1 MKPISAE
8 FENAVRGSHQMVA
21 RARVCTEF
29 QTGTNPEGVEI
40 PILSGDVQ
48 LDASASIRG
57 TLDMTTTGEWPSNP
71 SALLAPY
78 GNEIFVERGIVLSN
92 GEAEFVP
99 LGYFRIYSPEQSEAP
114 HGSIRISA
122 KDRMSGIVDAR
133 LFAPRQFPAG
143 MTLGNI
149 FEDLVREV
157 YPDVVIEWDDDT
169 NRVRLSRSQVAEE
182 DRYEFLNDLVTSHGK
197 VMYFDHR
204 GVLVVKSPPNHRDP
218 VFTVNH
224 GRDGV
229 LVSVSRQLTREGVYN
244 AVVAMGEAADTG
256 EPVRAVVVDS
266 NPLSPTFF
274 YGKFGKVPR
283 FYSSPFI
290 TTEAQA
296 VTAATSILSK
306 TLGLP
311 YNVDFT
317 AVPNPALEPLD
328 PVKITFPRGRAELHI
343 IERITI
349 PLDAGGVLQA
359 DCRQGTSISIGAPSE
374 L

>member
-1 MKPISAE
+1 MKPVSTS

-21 RARVCTEF
+21 RARVCTYF
-29 QTGTNPEGVEI
+29 QTGTNPDGTEI
-40 PILSGDVQ
+40 PILAGDVQ
-48 LDASASIRG
+48 LDASASIRA
-57 TLDMTTTGEWPSNP
+57 TLDMETIGEWPSKAD
-71 SALLAPY
+71 SLLAPY
-78 GNEIFVERGIVLSN
+78 GNEIFVERGIILEN
-92 GEAEFVP
+92 GEAEYVP
-99 LGYFRIYSPEQSEAP
+99 LGYFRIYSPEQNEAP
-114 HGSIRISA
+114 NGSIRISA

-133 LFAPRQFPAG
+133 LFAPRQFTAG
-143 MTLGNI
+143 TSLGDI
-149 FEDLVREV
+149 FLDLVLEV
-157 YPDVVIEWDDDT
+157 YPDAVIEWDDDT
-169 NRVRLSRSQVAEE
+169 NEKTLLRSQVAEE

-204 GVLVVKSPPNHRDP
+204 GVLVIKSPPNHRDP

-229 LVSVSRQLTREGVYN
+229 LVSVSRQLTREGIYN
-244 AVVAMGEAADTG
+244 AVVAMGEATDTE
-256 EPVRAVVVDS
+256 EPVRAVVVDT
-266 NPLSPTFF
+266 NQHSPTFF
-274 YGKFGKVPR
+274 YGNFGKVPR

-296 VTAATSILSK
+296 ISAATSILSRE
-306 TLGLP
+306 LGVP

-328 PVKITFPRGRAELHI
+328 PVKITFPRGRAELHV

-359 DCRQGTSISIGAPSE
+359 DCRQGTTISIGAPSE